1 MDKKYILLGR
11 TLSYILRHNPS
22 HIQLELDESGWADVT
37 DLIKKM
43 KEKGYD
49 ITLSLL
55 YEIVNTNDKK
65 RYIFNTNKTKIRA
78 NQGHSIPIDL
88 NLEPLTPPF
97 LLYHGTSK
105 KYIEHIELEGLTK
118 QKRHHVHLSEFEDVA
133 LTVGKRRGKPIIL
146 TIHSEQMHHDGYTFY
161 RSENN
166 VWLTDHVPALY
177 INFNSKK

>member
-1 MDKKYILLGR
+1 MDKKHILLGK
-11 TLSYILRHNPS
+11 TLSYILRHNPA
-22 HIQLELDESGWADVT
+22 HIQLEVDSSGWADVD

-49 ITLSLL
+49 ITLNLL
-55 YEIVNTNDKK
+55 NEIVNTNEKK
-65 RYIFNTNKTKIRA
+65 RYIFNANKTKIRA
-78 NQGHSIPIDL
+78 NQGHSIQINL
-88 NLEPLTPPF
+88 NLKPITPPS

-105 KYIEHIELEGLTK
+105 KYIENIQSEGLLK
-118 QKRHHVHLSEFEDVA
+118 QKRHHVHLSEYKDVA

-166 VWLTDHVPALY
+166 VWLTDHVPASY
-177 INFNSKK
+177 INFSAKK